1 MIRAEKIVLT
11 LLALLPAPA
20 ALASWAPSQ
29 AEMAAL
35 PPYCAARF
43 NEGSPAFRSWR
54 SSMGSD
60 FIHLHHYCA
69 GVNFLNRGRGSF
81 SSGRKDTLGAAV
93 REFDYVLGNVSSS
106 FSLRPEI
113 LMNRGVALSLLKRD
127 GEAIGNLLEAIKL
140 DPRQARAYS
149 ALADLYVKQNNRRK
163 ALETVSEGL
172 RQSPDT
178 KALQRRYVE
187 LGGKLPYP
195 APVAEPAAASPAAA
209 APAAAM
215 AAPVVGSEAPAA
227 SAAEAA
233 VAPAEKVE
241 SASDRAAAVA
251 PATTPPASD
260 ASSPPKIGSPT
271 NPYCR
276 FCPD

>member
-11 LLALLPAPA
+11 VLAALLPLPA
-20 ALASWAPSQ
+20 ALAVWAPSP

-54 SSMGSD
+54 TSMGSD
-60 FIHLHHYCA
+60 FVHLHHYCA
-69 GVNFLNRGRGSF
+69 GINFINRARASV
-81 SSGRKDTLGAAV
+81 SAARKDMLVAAV
-93 REFDYVLGNVSSS
+93 REFDYVLDHVSSG
-106 FSLRPEI
+106 FHLRSEI

-140 DPRQARAYS
+140 DPRQPRAYS
-149 ALADLYVKQNNRRK
+149 ALADLYGKQNPGK
-163 ALETVSEGL
+163 ALEAVSEGL
-172 RQSPDT
+172 RHNPDA
-178 KALQRRYVE
+178 KALQRRYTE

-195 APVAEPAAASPAAA
+195 AAIVAPAPVAPSEEAAGAAAEKAAPAADSAAAIAPAA
-209 APAAAM
+209 APA
-215 AAPVVGSEAPAA
+215 PAPAQD
-227 SAAEAA
+227 
-233 VAPAEKVE
+233 APA
-241 SASDRAAAVA
+241 
-251 PATTPPASD
+251 PA
-260 ASSPPKIGSPT
+260 KIGSPT